1 MGASKDERVLT
12 VVLQRVR
19 SGEVVA
25 AQVLGQ
31 LFPKGHVAAL
41 EAVHSMLGTASN
53 ADVLPSG
60 LELLKRLAP
69 EDMQEE
75 NIMKMIIVWL
85 DHRDADFRWVAL
97 QIAADMPTEVLRKN
111 AEMMSSLRNVADGD
125 WPRMRRSAASVLA
138 SVDIVPATKP

>member
-1 MGASKDERVLT
+1 MG
-12 VVLQRVR
+12 
-19 SGEVVA
+19 
-25 AQVLGQ
+25 
-31 LFPKGHVAAL
+31 GHVAAL

-97 QIAADMPTEVLRKN
+97 QIAADLPTGVLRNN
-111 AEMMSSLRNVADGD
+111 AEIMSSLRNVAEGD
-125 WPRMRRSAASVLA
+125 WPRMISCFLYSTDL
-138 SVDIVPATKP
+138 